1 MNEDFSSLKLKKIDS
16 IVDFAI
22 KNKMTPG
29 VQLLIAKNG
38 SVIYNK
44 SYGHH
49 TYNKKISVENEDI
62 YDLASITK
70 ILVSLPL
77 IIREIELKSLTFDSS
92 LSSFF
97 PKINL
102 FEKRNIKLKEMLSH
116 YSRLTPWIPFY
127 KETLDSVTNMQLDS
141 YYSNKKTSDFN
152 IEVREG
158 LYMQLWDDIIFD
170 KIIKSELLESK
181 EYKYSDLPY
190 YLIKKH
196 LEDKYGKSLDK
207 LIRDYIFSKNGMLS
221 LNFNPYKTIDLN
233 KIVPS
238 EIDDYFRL
246 GELRGYVHDMG
257 AAMQGGIGGH
267 AGLFGN
273 SLDVAKMMQLYI
285 QKGFY
290 GDKKFFSK
298 KIFDEFNKCHFCDEG
313 VRRGIGFD
321 KPELYDKENLSCEC
335 LSEESFGHSGFTGTY
350 TWADPENQII
360 YVFLSNR
367 TYPSMENRKLIDY
380 NIRTEIK
387 KIIFE

>member
-77 IIREIELKSLTFDSS
+77 IIREFESKSLNFDTS
-92 LSSFF
+92 LSSLF
-97 PKINL
+97 PKTNL
-102 FEKRNIKLKEMLSH
+102 YEKKNIRLKEMLSH

-127 KETLDSVTNMQLDS
+127 KETLDSVTNKQLDN
-141 YYSNKKTSDFN
+141 YYSNKQTSDFN
-152 IEVREG
+152 VEVRDG
-158 LYMQLWDDIIFD
+158 LYMQLWNDIIFD
-170 KIIKSELLESK
+170 KIIKSDLLESK

-190 YLIKKH
+190 YLIKKY

-221 LNFNPYKTIDLN
+221 LNFNPYKKIDIN

-290 GDKKFFSK
+290 GDKKFFSE

-335 LSEESFGHSGFTGTY
+335 LSKESFGHSGFTGTY

>member
-1 MNEDFSSLKLKKIDS
+1 
-16 IVDFAI
+16 
-22 KNKMTPG
+22 MTPG

-97 PKINL
+97 PEINL
-102 FEKRNIKLKEMLSH
+102 FEKSNIKLKEMLSH

-141 YYSNKKTSDFN
+141 YYSSKKTSDFN

-158 LYMQLWDDIIFD
+158 LFMQLWNDIIFD

-190 YLIKKH
+190 YLIKKY

-207 LIRDYIFSKNGMLS
+207 LIWDYIFSKNGMLS
-221 LNFNPYKTIDLN
+221 LNFNPHKTIDLN

-290 GDKKFFSK
+290 GDKKFFSE

-321 KPELYDKENLSCEC
+321 KPELYDKENLSCQC
-335 LSEESFGHSGFTGTY
+335 LSRESFGHSGFTGTY

>member
-1 MNEDFSSLKLKKIDS
+1 LKLKKVDS
-16 IVDFAI
+16 IVDVAI

-49 TYNKKISVENEDI
+49 TYNKKIPVENEDI

-77 IIREIELKSLTFDSS
+77 IIREFESKSLNFDTS
-92 LSSFF
+92 LSSLF
-97 PKINL
+97 PKTNL
-102 FEKRNIKLKEMLSH
+102 YEKKNIRLKEMLSH

-127 KETLDSVTNMQLDS
+127 KETLDSVTNKQLDN
-141 YYSNKKTSDFN
+141 YYSNKQTSDFN
-152 IEVREG
+152 VEVRDG
-158 LYMQLWDDIIFD
+158 LYMQLWNDIIFD
-170 KIIKSELLESK
+170 KIIKSDLLESK

-190 YLIKKH
+190 YLIKKY

-207 LIRDYIFSKNGMLS
+207 LIKDYIFSKNGMLS
-221 LNFNPYKTIDLN
+221 LNFNPYKIIDIN

-290 GDKKFFSK
+290 GDKKFFSE
-298 KIFDEFNKCHFCDEG
+298 KIFDEFNRCHFCDEG

-335 LSEESFGHSGFTGTY
+335 LSKESFGHSGFTGTY

-367 TYPSMENRKLIDY
+367 TYPSMENRKLIDS

>member
-77 IIREIELKSLTFDSS
+77 IIREFESKSLNFDTS
-92 LSSFF
+92 LSSLF
-97 PKINL
+97 PKTNL
-102 FEKRNIKLKEMLSH
+102 YEKKNIRLKEMLSH

-127 KETLDSVTNMQLDS
+127 KETLDSVTNKQLDN
-141 YYSNKKTSDFN
+141 YYSNKETSDFN
-152 IEVREG
+152 VEVRDG
-158 LYMQLWDDIIFD
+158 LYMQLWNDIIFD
-170 KIIKSELLESK
+170 KIIKSDLLESK

-190 YLIKKH
+190 YLIKKY

-221 LNFNPYKTIDLN
+221 LNFNPYKKIDIN

-290 GDKKFFSK
+290 GDKKFFSE

-335 LSEESFGHSGFTGTY
+335 LSKESFGHSGFTGTY
-350 TWADPENQII
+350 TWADPGNQII

>member
-1 MNEDFSSLKLKKIDS
+1 
-16 IVDFAI
+16 
-22 KNKMTPG
+22 MTPG

-44 SYGHH
+44 SYGYH

-77 IIREIELKSLTFDSS
+77 IIREIELKSLNFDSS
-92 LSSFF
+92 LSSLF
-97 PKINL
+97 PKTNL
-102 FEKRNIKLKEMLSH
+102 NEKRDIKLKEMLSH

-127 KETLDSVTNMQLDS
+127 KETLDSVTNKQLDN
-141 YYSNKKTSDFN
+141 YYSNKHTTNFN
-152 IEVREG
+152 IEVRDG
-158 LYMQLWDDIIFD
+158 LYMQLWNDTIFD
-170 KIIKSELLESK
+170 KIIKSDLLESK

-190 YLIKKH
+190 YLIKKY
-196 LEDKYGKSLDK
+196 LEDKYGKSLEK
-207 LIRDYIFSKNGMLS
+207 LIQDYIFSKNGMLS
-221 LNFNPYKTIDLN
+221 LNFNPYKTFDQN

-246 GELRGYVHDMG
+246 GELKGYVHDMG

-285 QKGFY
+285 QKGLY
-290 GDKKFFSK
+290 GDERFFGEK
-298 KIFDEFNKCHFCDEG
+298 NFDEFNKCHFCDKG

-321 KPELYDKENLSCEC
+321 KPELHDKENLSCEC
-335 LSEESFGHSGFTGTY
+335 LSKDSFGHSGFTGTY

-367 TYPSMENRKLIDY
+367 TYPTMENRKLIDY

>member
-1 MNEDFSSLKLKKIDS
+1 
-16 IVDFAI
+16 
-22 KNKMTPG
+22 MTPG

-38 SVIYNK
+38 SVIFNK

-49 TYNKKISVENEDI
+49 TYNNKISVKNEDI

-70 ILVSLPL
+70 ILVSIPL
-77 IIREIELKSLTFDSS
+77 IIREFESKSLNFNTS
-92 LSSFF
+92 LSSLF
-97 PKINL
+97 PKTNL
-102 FEKRNIKLKEMLSH
+102 HEKKNIRLKEMLSH

-127 KETLDSVTNMQLDS
+127 KETLDSITNEQLDN
-141 YYSNKKTSDFN
+141 YYSNKQTKDFEV
-152 IEVREG
+152 EVREG
-158 LYMQLWDDIIFD
+158 LFMQLWNDIIFD
-170 KIIKSELLESK
+170 KIIESDLLELK
-181 EYKYSDLPY
+181 EYKYSDIPY
-190 YLIKKH
+190 YLLKKY
-196 LEDKYGKSLDK
+196 LEEKYGETLDK
-207 LIRDYIFSKNGMLS
+207 LIHDYIFSKNGMLS
-221 LNFNPYKTIDLN
+221 LNFNPHKTFDQN

-238 EIDDYFRL
+238 EIDDYFRQ

-290 GDKKFFSK
+290 GDQKFFGE
-298 KIFDEFNKCHFCDEG
+298 KIFDEFNKCHFCAEG

-335 LSEESFGHSGFTGTY
+335 LSKDSFGHSGFTGTY

-367 TYPSMENRKLIDY
+367 TYPTMENRKLIDY